1 MKRERKKIWQLVL
14 PYKWY
19 FAGNILSNIFVA
31 IFTLISIPILKPF
44 FDVLFNQV
52 EQGIPMQDPGAFSM
66 YNFMD
71 YINFHLYTFVED
83 NGRARALFLVCVI
96 LIISFLLKNVFRY
109 LSLVCMAYMRN
120 GVVRDIRELIF
131 RTLLQKPLEFYK
143 EERKGN
149 LLTVMS
155 SDVIEFESSVLSVL
169 ETIIRAPMIV
179 LGSLG
184 YMIYVSPTLTLYV
197 VGLMLFTVVV
207 IGGLSRQL
215 KKQSRAAQD
224 LLGSTLSVTEES
236 VYGIKTIRAFHAQK
250 YVQGLFSQ
258 FNDAFR
264 KLRNKILFRKDL
276 ASPMSEFLG
285 VSVVTVLLWLG
296 SNQVFSGMLEAS
308 TFLTFIY
315 AFYNII
321 EPAKSFSGAY
331 YNYQKGMGAWARI
344 QSLMD
349 SEMESQ
355 LIRGREVLKDFREG
369 IEVENVSYK
378 YPGEPAEVLHNINL
392 RIPQGGRIAIV
403 GASGSGK
410 TTLVDLIC
418 RFQSPSEG
426 RITMDGLDI
435 RDIREDSF
443 RDKISIVSQE
453 PVLFHDTIRNNIC
466 LSDLDQNESKIIE
479 ACRKANMWSFISELE
494 DQLDTVIGEGGGKL
508 SGGQRQRI
516 VLARALYYDSPIL
529 ILDEA
534 TSSLDSES
542 EDTVQKA
549 IENLGRDKTIIII
562 AHRLQ
567 TIRNVDLIV
576 VLEDGEIIESG
587 RHDDLMSTKGIYSRF
602 VELQSL

>member
-1 MKRERKKIWQLVL
+1 MAV
-14 PYKWY
+14 
-19 FAGNILSNIFVA
+19 
-31 IFTLISIPILKPF
+31 FTLISIPILKPF
-44 FDVLFNQV
+44 FDVLFDQV
-52 EQGIPMQDPGAFSM
+52 DQQVPMQDPGAFSTQ
-66 YNFMD
+66 NFME
-71 YINFHLYTFVED
+71 YINFHLYAFVED
-83 NGRARALFLVCVI
+83 NGRAQALFLVCVV
-96 LIISFLLKNVFRY
+96 LVGSFLLKNIFRY

-120 GVVRDIRELIF
+120 GVVRDIREMLY

-149 LLTVMS
+149 ILTVMS

-169 ETIIRAPMIV
+169 ETIIRSPMIV

-215 KKQSRAAQD
+215 KRQSRESQD
-224 LLGSTLSVTEES
+224 LLGSTLSITEES

-250 YVQGLFSQ
+250 YVQDLFSQ
-258 FNDAFR
+258 FNEAFR

-285 VSVVTVLLWLG
+285 VTVVTMLLWLG

-331 YNYQKGMGAWARI
+331 YNYQKGMGAWDRI
-344 QSLMD
+344 QSLLD
-349 SEMESQ
+349 REMEKQ
-355 LIRGREVLKDFREG
+355 LVEG
-369 IEVENVSYK
+369 TVDLERFTDSIEVVDVSYR
-378 YPGEPAEVLHNINL
+378 YPGEPSDVLHNVSL
-392 RIPQGGRIAIV
+392 RIPKGSRIAIV

-418 RFQSPSEG
+418 RFQTPGSG
-426 RITMDGLDI
+426 RILMDGVDI
-435 RDIREDSF
+435 RNIREDSF

-466 LSDLDQNESKIIE
+466 LSAIDQDEAKIKE

-494 DQLDTVIGEGGGKL
+494 DQLDTVIGEAGGKL

-534 TSSLDSES
+534 TSALDSES
-542 EDTVQKA
+542 EDIVQRA
-549 IENLGRDKTIIII
+549 IENLGHDKTIIII

-587 RHDDLMSTKGIYSRF
+587 RHDDLMSSKGIYSRF
-602 VELQSL
+602 VELQSI